1 MQSKARQF
9 PRWLVLGVG
18 PAAAI
23 AIVLIGMAPVLPYL
37 ALLLARAKPH
47 APDWALWLELS
58 PQTQIH
64 IAAALTALLTGLVI
78 LSLPKGR
85 GLHKPLGWAWVIAM
99 GVTAISSLFMT
110 GLNGNSYSL
119 IHLLTGW
126 TLIALP
132 MGIFAVRN
140 RNVLAHR
147 RAMTGMFLGG
157 LVVAGALTF
166 LPGRFMFELF
176 F

>member
-1 MQSKARQF
+1 MERKRTWR
-9 PRWLVLGVG
+9 RWMVLGFW
-18 PAAAI
+18 PAVAI
-23 AIVLIGMAPVLPYL
+23 AITLVGMWPALPYL
-37 ALLLARAKPH
+37 GRAFAQAAPH
-47 APDWALWLELS
+47 APDWRLWGELAL
-58 PQTQIH
+58 QTQIH
-64 IAAALTALLTGLVI
+64 IVAAMTALGLGFVI

-85 GLHKPLGWAWVIAM
+85 GWHKPLGWAWVITMAI
-99 GVTAISSLFMT
+99 TAASSLFIT
-110 GLNGNSYSL
+110 GLNGNFYSL

-132 MGIFAVRN
+132 MGVFAIRN
-140 RNVLAHR
+140 RNVIGHR
-147 RAMTGMFLGG
+147 RAMTSMFLGG

>member
-1 MQSKARQF
+1 MEGKRTW
-9 PRWLVLGVG
+9 PRWVVWGLG
-18 PAAAI
+18 PAVAI
-23 AIVLIGMAPVLPYL
+23 AITLVGMAPVLPYL
-37 ALLLARAKPH
+37 GRAFAQAAPH
-47 APDWALWLELS
+47 APDWALWRELA
-58 PQTQIH
+58 PQAQTH
-64 IAAALTALLTGLVI
+64 IVAALTALGLGFVI

-85 GLHKPLGWAWVIAM
+85 GWHKPIGWAWVIAM
-99 GVTAISSLFMT
+99 AVTAVSSLFMT
-110 GLNGNSYSL
+110 GLNGDSYSL

-132 MGIFAVRN
+132 MGVFAIRN
-140 RNVLAHR
+140 RNVIAHR

>member
-23 AIVLIGMAPVLPYL
+23 AIVLIGMAPVLP
-37 ALLLARAKPH
+37 
-47 APDWALWLELS
+47 
-58 PQTQIH
+58 
-64 IAAALTALLTGLVI
+64 
-78 LSLPKGR
+78 KGR

-99 GVTAISSLFMT
+99 GVTAISSLFIT

>member
-1 MQSKARQF
+1 MRAFDPAQF
-9 PRWLVLGVG
+9 GDGVG
-18 PAAAI
+18 ETHQDE
-23 AIVLIGMAPVLPYL
+23 V
-37 ALLLARAKPH
+37 
-47 APDWALWLELS
+47 
-58 PQTQIH
+58 
-64 IAAALTALLTGLVI
+64 AALGGVEAQIVVLRRDGVEQGAFVI

-85 GLHKPLGWAWVIAM
+85 GLHKPLGWLWVTAM
-99 GVTAISSLFMT
+99 GVTAVSSLFMT
-110 GLNGNSYSL
+110 GLNGNFYSL

-132 MGIFAVRN
+132 MGVFAIRN

-157 LVVAGALTF
+157 LIVAGAFAF

>member
-1 MQSKARQF
+1 MERKRTW
-9 PRWLVLGVG
+9 PRWLVWGAA
-18 PAAAI
+18 PAAAL
-23 AIVLIGMAPVLPYL
+23 AIILLSG
-37 ALLLARAKPH
+37 ALTHPGLGQSFARANLH
-47 APDWALWLELS
+47 APDWALWREL
-58 PQTQIH
+58 PAQTQIH
-64 IAAALTALLTGLVI
+64 VIAAVAALAVGLVI

-85 GLHKPLGWAWVIAM
+85 GLHKPLGWLWVAAM
-99 GVTAISSLFMT
+99 GLTAVSSLFMT
-110 GLNGNSYSL
+110 GLNGDFYSL

-132 MGIFAVRN
+132 MGIFAIRN
-140 RNVLAHR
+140 RNVVAHR